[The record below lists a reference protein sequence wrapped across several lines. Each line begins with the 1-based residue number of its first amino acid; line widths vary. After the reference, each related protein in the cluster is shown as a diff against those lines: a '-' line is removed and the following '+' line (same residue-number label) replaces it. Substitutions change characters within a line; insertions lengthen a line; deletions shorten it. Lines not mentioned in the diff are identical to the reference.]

1 MGLRDDS
8 ISQGE
13 WGLGKTGPSSQ
24 ELSQDTKLEIAK
36 FQKLSNCSILLQL
49 NILESLQKW
58 QVTVSSIH
66 LYGNP
71 DSEKQSWNL
80 CERILFVSPAQFLLD
95 QFTNFGLR
103 TLISLIEEDVILR
116 LRAMDLGKCQMPP
129 SWYYRDVQVCLS
141 LYRVCDDMRGKN
153 FMN

>member
-129 SWYYRDVQVCLS
+129 SWYYRDVQVFLS